1 MSRGCQSLF
10 LLGRVHFR
18 LIALRSGGFS
28 LRLMLWLWKRGAT
41 FSFTL
46 FNKIAIFSCIY
57 DTSRAFRFSQF
68 SLFPALVLKI
78 GVSWSKKAWFLTNF
92 QTAEN
97 ERFTFSC
104 CFSVLWKLNF
114 RLLKVELLGCK
125 SSTFERQNRNFWKQ
139 DWNIYNADMRFLFN
153 KRMRFAWIFVT
164 APNFN
169 REVCAPSVKLFVLKS
184 WFFNL
189 NPNRS
194 LVRY

>member
-1 MSRGCQSLF
+1 MPKPFFVGSGSLQTYRTP
-10 LLGRVHFR
+10 LGWIFTP
-18 LIALRSGGFS
+18 IDALT
-28 LRLMLWLWKRGAT
+28 WKRGAT

-57 DTSRAFRFSQF
+57 DTSLASQFSQF

-92 QTAEN
+92 QTTEN

-125 SSTFERQNRNFWKQ
+125 SGTFERQNRNFWEQ
-139 DWNIYNADMRFLFN
+139 DWNVYDADMRFLVN
-153 KRMRFAWIFVT
+153 ERIRFAWIFVT

-169 REVCAPSVKLFVLKS
+169 GEVCAPSVKLFVLKS

-194 LVRY
+194 LERY